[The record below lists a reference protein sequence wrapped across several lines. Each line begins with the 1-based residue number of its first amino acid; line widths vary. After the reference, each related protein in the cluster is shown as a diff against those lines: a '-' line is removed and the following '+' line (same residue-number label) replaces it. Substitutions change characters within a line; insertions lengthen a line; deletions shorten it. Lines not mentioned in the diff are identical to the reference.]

1 MFIIVYPAAAVGGTG
16 TAGDP
21 YIIQTPIELQSIQ
34 NDLAA
39 YYVLGN
45 NIDLSGVIWTPIG
58 TSSSPTT
65 TGFHGFLDGA
75 GHTISN
81 LNYNNSTID
90 NIGLFAVITTG
101 ATINDISFIDCNI
114 IGKANVGL
122 LFGSCIMA
130 DGVNTQA
137 VITNVDSSNCVVTGT
152 SSQVG
157 GIAGYCRTYS
167 NITFIGCDVADGMV
181 ESTSGYSVGGIAGF
195 GAFTNSTATF
205 TSCTAT
211 GMHVKASGNSVG
223 GIAGFGAHT
232 NSTAEFVSCEATNCV
247 IESTSGNYVG
257 GIAGFGAHTTSTA
270 EFVSCEA
277 TNCVMKGGITVGG
290 IAGFGASTN
299 STAQFDNCVAK
310 FCTISATSNYA
321 GGICGKIYTGCIG
334 TFEDCTSQYNS
345 IVTPSYAAGICPAWA

>member
-1 MFIIVYPAAAVGGTG
+1 MTWKKSKIIILALVACMFIIVYPAAAVGGTG

-181 ESTSGYSVGGIAGF
+181 ESTSGNPVGGIAGF
-195 GAFTNSTATF
+195 GAHTNSTATF

-211 GMHVKASGNSVG
+211 GMHVKASGHAVG
-223 GIAGFGAHT
+223 GIAGYGAYT
-232 NSTAEFVSCEATNCV
+232 N
-247 IESTSGNYVG
+247 
-257 GIAGFGAHTTSTA
+257 STA